1 MNLSK
6 THVNIVILEILL
18 IVAGLTA
25 IFLKEITARLNVNVL
40 PEIRTDAPEISV
52 KDIILPSQQRIAE
65 IADDKK
71 KKSGAAQARSEEIT
85 IDINAA
91 PSAAPTTSEQ
101 PRPRAPKPAKE
112 SKPESKEF
120 TFELE

>member
-1 MNLSK
+1 MNFSK

-25 IFLKEITARLNVNVL
+25 IFLKEITARLNINVL
-40 PEIRTDAPEISV
+40 PEIRTSAPDISL

-71 KKSGAAQARSEEIT
+71 KKSGAAHAQSQEIT

-91 PSAAPTTSEQ
+91 PTVSES
-101 PRPRAPKPAKE
+101 PRPRAPKPAEE